1 MSEPSAQQSIEAW
14 SHELLSACVNQG
26 ASDLHVSTQQAPCVR
41 VVGQLQRLPA
51 PRLTDT
57 QVDQLLQH
65 WLSEAQWAQLLAQRS
80 VDLASS
86 QPAGRFRI
94 NAFHHQHGRAA
105 ALRHIPDTVPSLQAL
120 DLPAVFDALKH
131 ADHGLVLITGA
142 TGSGKSTT
150 LAALLDAIN
159 RERAVHI
166 VTIEDPVEF
175 MHDSHK
181 SLVHQRQVGRDTHH
195 FQDALRAAL
204 RQDPDVIMIGELRD
218 TETIRL
224 ALTAAETG
232 HLVLASLHTLSAPK
246 AIDRIIDAFDGSEK
260 TLVRAM
266 LAQSLR
272 AVVAQQLVP
281 AVAGGRVA
289 VCEVMTA
296 TPAIRNL
303 IREGQVA
310 QMHSAMQ
317 TGQAHGMVTMAQAMR
332 VREQAG
338 QCHPKGTDQG
348 LTEV

>member
-1 MSEPSAQQSIEAW
+1 MSEWSTQNSVGAW
-14 SHELLSACVNQG
+14 SQQLLSMCVGHG
-26 ASDLHVSTQQAPCVR
+26 ASDLHVSTQQVPCLRIVGRLER
-41 VVGQLQRLPA
+41 VSEQRLTA
-51 PRLTDT
+51 
-57 QVDQLLQH
+57 DQLDRLLQH
-65 WLSEAQWAQLLAQRS
+65 WLSEAQWAQLMAERS
-80 VDLASS
+80 VDVAST

-120 DLPAVFDALKH
+120 DLPPIFDELKR
-131 ADHGLVLITGA
+131 ADQGLVLITGA

-159 RERAVHI
+159 RERAAHI

-175 MHDSHK
+175 MHRSHK
-181 SLVHQRQVGRDTHH
+181 SLVHQRQVGRDTHR
-195 FQDALRAAL
+195 FEDALRAAL

-246 AIDRIIDAFDGSEK
+246 AIDRIIDVFDSHEK
-260 TLVRAM
+260 ALVRAM

-281 AVAGGRVA
+281 AATGGRVA

-317 TGQAHGMVTMAQAMR
+317 TGQAHGMMTMAQALR
-332 VREQAG
+332 QREQAG
-338 QCHPKGTDQG
+338 QCLPRGPDQG